1 MIAAPVGQLVEI
13 FKTLPMALT
22 PSVFYRR
29 VPVGFKVSQQPGFL
43 TSEGALLF
51 PKTAD
56 DERFLKV
63 LDMNALIK
71 DSVWEGQ
78 LIVPV
83 WARHEGHLLGI
94 WSVLLIW
101 LYLDLP
107 QYITPTPGIS
117 PTILVMRL
125 VDLISNSPQV
135 IAEVAAP
142 VEEKGWNGM
151 VSQWIFF
158 SLHVFKI
165 LIVWMIIYLG
175 AVNTLSLNPLSL
187 FSTKKLGQQDLINIG
202 WTGARRIT
210 PLDWREEN
218 RNAQIKAAG
227 GVGAAL
233 ASGLLERLPT
243 AGVYLGYGEG
253 WNTPIGNEAST
264 NEEGMFLLCPKYY
277 KQLYED
283 ISVELHDDDVSDEKK
298 NDLLKSF
305 RRTGPVLGPQS
316 LRDVYEERK
325 KRGHGN
331 LKKKNLTTETKKP
344 LEDKKEDH

>member
-1 MIAAPVGQLVEI
+1 
-13 FKTLPMALT
+13 MALT

-29 VPVGFKVSQQPGFL
+29 VPVGFKVSRQPGFL

-51 PKTAD
+51 PTTAAD
-56 DERFLKV
+56 ARFLRV
-63 LDMNALIK
+63 MDMNALIK

-83 WARHEGHLLGI
+83 WGSHEGHLLGI
-94 WSVLLIW
+94 WSFLLIW

-125 VDLISNSPQV
+125 VNLISNSSQL

-142 VEEKGWNGM
+142 VEERGWNGM

-158 SLHVFKI
+158 ALHVFKI
-165 LIVWMIIYLG
+165 LVIWMIMYLG
-175 AVNTLSLNPLSL
+175 AINTISLNPLKL
-187 FSTKKLGQQDLINIG
+187 FSTRKLGQQDLVNIG

-210 PLDWREEN
+210 PLEWREEN
-218 RNAQIKAAG
+218 RNAQIEAAG
-227 GVGAAL
+227 GLGAAFN
-233 ASGLLERLPT
+233 SGLLERLPT

-253 WNTPIGNEAST
+253 WNTPLGNETFT
-264 NEEGMFLLCPKYY
+264 NEEGMFLLCPEYY
-277 KQLYED
+277 KKLYQA
-283 ISVELHDDDVSDEKK
+283 ISVELHDKDVSDEKK

-305 RRTGPVLGPQS
+305 RRTGPVHGPQS
-316 LRDVYEERK
+316 LVDEYEKRK

-331 LKKKNLTTETKKP
+331 LKKQNLASETKQP
-344 LEDKKEDH
+344 VEDKKEED